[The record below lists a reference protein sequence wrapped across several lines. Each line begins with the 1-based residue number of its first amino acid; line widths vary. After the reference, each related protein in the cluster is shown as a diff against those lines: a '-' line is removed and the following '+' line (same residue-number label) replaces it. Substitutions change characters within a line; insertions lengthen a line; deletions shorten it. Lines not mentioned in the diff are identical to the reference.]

1 MEPAEVLVT
10 EVQAT
15 AIGVSLTRSWMGVNA
30 APDARA
36 NPLPAENGARS
47 ALARSAF
54 STYWTVTVTVF
65 VERPYWFVAY
75 KV

>member
-1 MEPAEVLVT
+1 MPRPMPE
-10 EVQAT
+10 Q
-15 AIGVSLTRSWMGVNA
+15 IHSLRKTGRG
-30 APDARA
+30 
-36 NPLPAENGARS
+36 LH
-47 ALARSAF
+47 LARSAF